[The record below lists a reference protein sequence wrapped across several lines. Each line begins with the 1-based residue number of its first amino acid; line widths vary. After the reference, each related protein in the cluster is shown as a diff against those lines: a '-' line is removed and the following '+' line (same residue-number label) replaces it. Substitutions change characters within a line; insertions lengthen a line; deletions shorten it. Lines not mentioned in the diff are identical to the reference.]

1 MTDSWMGTID
11 GFKEE
16 DTFFFF
22 IKLWKI
28 DNTGTL
34 LRSDV
39 MLFSGELGRRDTGF
53 LSHMHAYMHTSV
65 ELSTDPYIKE
75 SHGQRQQPE
84 THVQHYHVQYC
95 R

>member
-11 GFKEE
+11 GFKEGVKC
-16 DTFFFF
+16 FFFF

-39 MLFSGELGRRDTGF
+39 MLYSGELGRRDTGF
-53 LSHMHAYMHTSV
+53 LSHMHALFKH
-65 ELSTDPYIKE
+65 L
-75 SHGQRQQPE
+75 
-84 THVQHYHVQYC
+84 
-95 R
+95 

>member
-11 GFKEE
+11 GFNILHGLNV
-16 DTFFFF
+16 FF

-53 LSHMHAYMHTSV
+53 LSHMHALFKH
-65 ELSTDPYIKE
+65 L
-75 SHGQRQQPE
+75 
-84 THVQHYHVQYC
+84 
-95 R
+95 